1 MGARELLLLGHI
13 MFAVIWIGSHI
24 GMLMLGARARREGPD
39 RMVRFVADSIW
50 LGNGLQA
57 VSAIL
62 VLLFGGALVV
72 VDDFGIS
79 DLWILLGLIGFA
91 VLLAMGA
98 GYMTPQS
105 RRIVELAEQHGAE
118 AAEVQGKIRTVR
130 LVSVAQSAV
139 MVAVVLDMI
148 VKPGL

>member
-24 GMLMLGARARREGPD
+24 GMLMLGARARREGPA
-39 RMVRFVADSIW
+39 RMVQFVADSIW

-57 VSAIL
+57 GSAIL

-72 VDDFGIS
+72 VDDFGIG

-105 RRIVELAEQHGAE
+105 RRIIELAGQKGAD
-118 AAEVQGKIRTVR
+118 AAEVQGKIQTVR
-130 LVSVAQSAV
+130 QVSIAQSVV